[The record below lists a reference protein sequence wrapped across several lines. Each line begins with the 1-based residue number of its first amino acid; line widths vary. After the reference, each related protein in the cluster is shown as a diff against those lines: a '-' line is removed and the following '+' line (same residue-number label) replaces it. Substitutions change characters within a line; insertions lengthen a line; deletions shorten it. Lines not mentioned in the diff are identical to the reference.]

1 MTTPSEKPPLLLW
14 LDVETTDLDP
24 SKDLLLE
31 VAWAVTKLDGSD
43 VDFVPSTQDH
53 GSSLIYYVPGLVE
66 RAIKDPVVLD
76 MHTKSGLLYD
86 LETLSHT
93 LHADPVYPTRTPA
106 FVDRLVH
113 DSLRPWA
120 NNHTLHP
127 AGRNVASFD
136 RQFLKKTLPS
146 VDALL
151 SFKHFDVTALRLVG
165 DLLGTPWVE
174 VPFVGTKHR
183 AVDDVSHDVTC
194 WRATLRALGGRKVLN
209 APSSSLLRPEIP
221 SFDETKRRLAALS
234 KAYEDGLEGRIQAHV
249 DTGVRDFQGQLDD
262 MDGRHTRSYIRVGCG
277 DSLDLEMIE
286 ARKRLADM
294 FTQQGYRVILTTT
307 YVEVRLS

>member
-31 VAWAVTKLDGSD
+31 VAWRVTKLDGSD
-43 VDFVPSTQDH
+43 LNAWPDWGRTLVPH
-53 GSSLIYYVPGLVE
+53 APGEVE
-66 RAIKDPVVLD
+66 RHLGTVTLE
-76 MHTKSGLLYD
+76 MHTKSGLLAELEGCSAVPMSVLDAGLCED
-86 LETLSHT
+86 LRRY
-93 LHADPVYPTRTPA
+93 AQC
-106 FVDRLVH
+106 
-113 DSLRPWA
+113 
-120 NNHTLHP
+120 HTLHP
-127 AGRNVASFD
+127 AGRNVWFD
-136 RQFLKKTLPS
+136 MEFLRRYLPMS
-146 VDALL
+146 ARVAETIQLEGRTARR
-151 SFKHFDVTALRLVG
+151 FFDITALRLVG
-165 DLLGTPWVE
+165 DLLGAPWVE

-183 AVDDVSHDVTC
+183 AMDDVNHDVAC